1 VSQSSGRIRSIL
13 GVLAGVSLVL
23 SVALLWEQDRG
34 TLTQAR
40 ALSERLD
47 RADRERLETLAAEE
61 SQKTLQPLASLADG
75 KRGEFIASVQQGAD
89 NPAVKAWAAGPAAA
103 PKKGKKAVAKAPDP
117 KAALAALVQP
127 MHGVWSSATLLDKNG
142 KVAAAWAD
150 AGAGPA
156 PELGKDLSKQAVFV
170 ELSSPNSAPGIPSY
184 NFEKVNLAAPVQTPP
199 PATPLKGKDGKPLP
213 PAKPLPPKVKS
224 IALMVVGCGV
234 EGPDGNFA
242 GLLLASGPAQKA
254 LLGEGAFD
262 AILQHGPKAA
272 GLLVRG
278 NGDELYHTAKEP
290 YSENLGAISADY
302 KALLAAMVKNST
314 GRVSVASYD
323 GIGGVFA
330 WQRVGAVGE
339 GAAPQSV
346 LSVAAFIPAT
356 GLKAGAGTEVD
367 SPKPF
372 YQRPWV
378 LLLLLLAVGGPLV
391 LGWLLLPGALAPYQR
406 TATQARR
413 VEEYSPIPDLMLA
426 DEPDDDARLTNKALD
441 TLSRRGAQAEERVR
455 ELDAALRRVE
465 EQAGRDATQAAVE
478 LSQVREK
485 IGSAEQGKLAS
496 DAKFEAAQK
505 ARQDI
510 ESQLGNLKSAL
521 EAASRNTD
529 LKVAENKNLS
539 AQVQDLMRA
548 LEEQRKVAEKAQEG
562 LARKEG
568 EVVRLAAVNT
578 LSSELK
584 ATLTVIKNYISTM
597 LGSQGAISDAQQEFL
612 GVVIN
617 KSARLERLINDLVEL
632 SEIGSGVKP
641 LNLESITPGALV
653 QEALVNARPQAEH
666 KKISLEFAESG
677 NLSVVHVDKE
687 KIGGVLRSLL
697 SQAIKVTSRSEKIV
711 LLLSER
717 ENSIELRVTDPGMSL
732 PPDRAAKVFA
742 QFHGVDSQAGP
753 EFIGTGLRFPILRSV
768 IEAHGGK
775 IWIESQVGRGK
786 TFVVALPKAH
796 GAPLVSAP
804 APVPSALPASM
815 APSAPLAAPMP
826 PPGLAV
832 KPLPPPP
839 TAALPSPPP
848 PTALPKVAPLA
859 PPPIVMP
866 EAPSKPAP
874 APVFVP
880 KPAPVDEALTA
891 PWKRHETKADEELD
905 DMMELPPM
913 PSKPAVVA
921 PLPSLPPIV
930 APAGPAPLAA
940 GLGLPPLGPPPGS
953 AGPAPAPPVTLSP
966 VVLKTAA
973 TPSAADAADF
983 DKIFGAP
990 PPQAIE
996 LKGGAPKVELKT
1008 AATPSD
1014 QDMAQFAALFGG
1026 NPPPKGPPPPPP
1038 PGMAAPGGPPAP
1050 PPGLGAPKAPSTS
1063 DFDALFGAPAK
1074 PGPPP
1079 PGLGAPAG
1087 PPAGAPPP
1095 PPPPGL
1101 GAPKPPSAADFDAL
1115 FGAPS
1120 PPAPPA
1126 GMPSPPPPK
1135 AAPASSPPPP
1145 PAGGGLNTLDDL
1157 SNLLGA

>member
-1 VSQSSGRIRSIL
+1 MV
-13 GVLAGVSLVL
+13 
-23 SVALLWEQDRG
+23 QDRY
-34 TLTQAR
+34 TLAPAK

-47 RADRERLETLAAEE
+47 KADHERLETTATEE
-61 SQKTLQPLASLADG
+61 SLKTLQPLAAQADG
-75 KRGEFIASVQQGAD
+75 RRGEFIATVQQGAD
-89 NPAVKAWAAGPAAA
+89 NPALRAWAAGPGPA
-103 PKKGKKAVAKAPDP
+103 PKKGKKAAKAPDP
-117 KAALAALVQP
+117 KTVFEALVLP
-127 MHGVWSSATLLDKNG
+127 MHGTWSSATLLDKKG
-142 KVAAAWAD
+142 KVVASWSDTAT
-150 AGAGPA
+150 GPA
-156 PELGKDLSKQAVFV
+156 QELGKDLSKQPIFV

-184 NFEKVNLAAPVQTPP
+184 SFEKMTLTGAMTPAAAPAAPV
-199 PATPLKGKDGKPLP
+199 KGKDGKPVP
-213 PAKPLPPKVKS
+213 AAKPAAPKLK
-224 IALMVVGCGV
+224 IGALLVVGCGI
-234 EGPDGNFA
+234 EGADGNFA
-242 GLLLASGPAQKA
+242 GLLLASTGAQQA
-254 LLGEGAFD
+254 LLGAGGAFD
-262 AILQHGPKAA
+262 PILHLSPKAA

-278 NGDELYHTAKEP
+278 NGDELYHSGKDPFT
-290 YSENLGAISADY
+290 ENLGSISADY
-302 KALLAAMVKNST
+302 KGLLANMVKSPSGHAT
-314 GRVSVASYD
+314 VASYD
-323 GIGGVFA
+323 GVGGVFV
-330 WQRVGAVGE
+330 WQRVGNVGE
-339 GAAPQSV
+339 GAAPQAV
-346 LSVAAFIPAT
+346 LSVAAFVPAT
-356 GLKAGAGTEVD
+356 ALKGASATDVD
-367 SPKPF
+367 TPKPF
-372 YQRPWV
+372 YQRPLV
-378 LLLLLLAVGGPLV
+378 LLFLLLAVGAPLV
-391 LGWLLLPGALAPYQR
+391 MGLILLPSALAPYER

-413 VEEYSPIPDLMLA
+413 VEEYGPIPELMLA
-426 DEPDDDARLTNKALD
+426 EEADDNARMTNNALA

-465 EQAGRDATQAAVE
+465 EQAGRDATQSALE
-478 LSQVREK
+478 LSQVRDK
-485 IGSAEQGKLAS
+485 VGSAEQAKQAS

-510 ESQLGNLKSAL
+510 EAQLGNLKSAL

-641 LNLESITPGALV
+641 LNLENVAPGSLV

-677 NLSVVHVDKE
+677 NLSVVSADKE

-717 ENSIELRVTDPGMSL
+717 ENSVELRVTDPGMSL

-796 GAPLVSAP
+796 AAGAVAGP
-804 APVPSALPASM
+804 PASM
-815 APSAPLAAPMP
+815 SPAPSMLASLPPMAATMP
-826 PPGLAV
+826 PAGLGA
-832 KPLPPPP
+832 PSLPPPP
-839 TAALPSPPP
+839 AAVLPSPPIAP
-848 PTALPKVAPLA
+848 PAGPPKVAPLG
-859 PPPIVMP
+859 PPPIAAMP
-866 EAPSKPAP
+866 LEAPKPAP

-880 KPAPVDEALTA
+880 KPAPVDSALAT
-891 PWKRHETKADEELD
+891 PWKRQETKDTELD
-905 DMMELPPM
+905 EMMELSSLPTK
-913 PSKPAVVA
+913 PSAPIA

-930 APAGPAPLAA
+930 SSPAPIAA
-940 GLGLPPLGPPPGS
+940 GLGLPPLGPPPG
-953 AGPAPAPPVTLSP
+953 AAPIAIPP
-966 VVLKTAA
+966 VVLKTDAK
-973 TPSAADAADF
+973 PSAADAADF
-983 DKIFGAP
+983 DKVFGAP
-990 PPQAIE
+990 PAQAKE
-996 LKGGAPKVELKT
+996 LKGAAPKVELKT

-1026 NPPPKGPPPPPP
+1026 NPPPTGPPPP
-1038 PGMAAPGGPPAP
+1038 P
-1050 PPGLGAPKAPSTS
+1050 PPGLGAPKAPSSS

-1095 PPPPGL
+1095 PPPGM

-1120 PPAPPA
+1120 PPAPPSPPA
-1126 GMPSPPPPK
+1126 GMPSPPPQ
-1135 AAPASSPPPP
+1135 AP
-1145 PAGGGLNTLDDL
+1145 PAADGGMNTLDDL